1 MNWYIPIFTSKFPF
15 LKFKKRDTPYEY
27 VLIFTQNLTILNEKE
42 KVLIRKNKELL
53 SLNQIPLNK
62 IRFIFKPTFTYDV
75 DHNIINPHYETFMPL
90 RKDGSG
96 FFDDNA
102 PVIEINKPKN
112 LLKLAV
118 DTYRTND
125 SYAIIKQMV
134 KKSKRGV
141 VIFIADYT
149 VSLHDERTSP
159 YEYSVDGEV
168 LKIFNLNEI
177 N

>member
-27 VLIFTQNLTILNEKE
+27 VRVPTNSTILTERE

-62 IRFIFKPTFTYDV
+62 IRFVFKSTFTYDV
-75 DHNIINPHYETFMPL
+75 DNNIINPHYETFLPL

-96 FFDDNA
+96 VVDSNA
-102 PVIEINKPKN
+102 PIIEINKPKN
-112 LLKLAV
+112 LLKINV
-118 DTYRTND
+118 DTYKTDD
-125 SYAIIKQMV
+125 SYALIKQMV
-134 KKSKRGV
+134 KKSKKGV
-141 VIFIADYT
+141 VIFLADNT
-149 VSLHDERTSP
+149 VSLHDERTPLS
-159 YEYSVDGEV
+159 EV
-168 LKIFNLNEI
+168 LRIFNLDEI